1 MTGLVPAFVAMQV
14 LIAVGL
20 LSACSQP
27 DEPFRGHAPPQ
38 AFADGAEFP
47 YYGAETRWNL
57 RFFYEHAER
66 LSKRRGQRQMLEVVR
81 GRPEEAARY
90 AEELLAEDPSDQE
103 SLFNL
108 AIALAQVGHLDRAF
122 EVVRLAEEAGLP
134 FERFLAGPRDLLQPL
149 SDYEPFRREAARRD
163 IRLLHGPMLGSVTA
177 RGAKLW
183 VRTAQE
189 AEVQVVAAEGEL
201 GAFRPGVRSQ
211 PARSDAGEDFTAVL
225 ALGGLLPGT
234 TYRYDVLVDG
244 RPELGPAYPVF
255 ATAPERGDPVRFEVG
270 FGGGAGYVPR
280 NERMWNTISSRKLQA
295 FLFLGDNVYIDL
307 PEHLNGLHHYTYY
320 RRQSG
325 REFRHLVARTAIY
338 AIWDDHDSATDDVW
352 LGPYVE
358 RPPWKLPSL
367 QHFRRNWVNP
377 GYGSDQWP
385 GTWFEFAIGE
395 VDFFMLDGRFYRTNP
410 FADSPTMLGP
420 HQKQWLL
427 GRLKQST
434 ATFKVLVSP
443 VPWSFGTKG
452 DAVDTWN
459 GFRQERDEIFG
470 FLSRN
475 RVEGVFLLSADRHR
489 SDARRIDRQAG
500 YPLYEF
506 ESSRLT
512 NEAVHDLVPGALF
525 GYNEKQSFGLL
536 TFDMTS
542 PDPSVTFRIVSIDD
556 ETVGE
561 ITIKRSELSHAPR

>member
-1 MTGLVPAFVAMQV
+1 MTGLVHVFAALKV

-20 LSACSQP
+20 LSACSP
-27 DEPFRGHAPPQ
+27 ADEPFRGHAPAQ
-38 AFADGAEFP
+38 AFEEGSEYP

-57 RFFYEHAER
+57 RFFYEHSER
-66 LSKRRGQRQMLEVVR
+66 LSKRRGQRQMLEIVR

-90 AEELLAEDPSDQE
+90 AEALLADDPMDQE

-108 AIALAQVGHLDRAF
+108 AIARAQLGQLDQAF
-122 EVVRLAEEAGLP
+122 ELVRLAEAAGLP

-149 SDYEPFRREAARRD
+149 SDFQPFRREAARREL
-163 IRLLHGPMLGSVTA
+163 RLLHGPMLGSVTA
-177 RGAKLW
+177 RGAKFW
-183 VRTAQE
+183 VRTVQE
-189 AEVQVVAAEGEL
+189 AEVQVVAAEGES
-201 GAFRPGVRSQ
+201 GPFRAAVRSQ
-211 PARSDAGEDFTAVL
+211 PARSDAGEDFTTVL

-255 ATAPERGDPVRFEVG
+255 ATAPERGEPVRFEVG

-280 NERMWNTISSRKLQA
+280 NERMWNTISARKVQA

-307 PEHLNGLHHYTYY
+307 PEDLNGLHYYTYY

-325 REFRHLVARTAIY
+325 SEFRHFVARTAIY

-352 LGPYVE
+352 LGPYVD

-367 QHFRRNWVNP
+367 RHFGRNWVNP

-385 GTWFEFAIGE
+385 GTWFEFAIGD
-395 VDFFMLDGRFYRTNP
+395 VDFFMLDGHFYRTNP

-420 HQKQWLL
+420 HQKKWLL
-427 GRLKQST
+427 GRLKEST

-443 VPWSFGTKG
+443 VPWSFDTKG

-475 RVEGVFLLSADRHR
+475 SVEGVFLLSADRHR

-536 TFDMTS
+536 TFDMTN

-561 ITIKRSELSHAPR
+561 ITIRRSELSHPPR